1 MEGIKITYPEWVNEV
16 GFKIGM
22 HISESNRISDI
33 NKPSNVR
40 PDDYNVRG
48 AIGELIF
55 MLYLERNGYK
65 YEFNKFF
72 ADEPVSDYDVA
83 IIKNNEEYYIDVKC
97 LSEKTEI
104 LNVTYDSHNN
114 NNKRVNGYAFVKLN
128 GNNEAT
134 IYKFKK
140 EEISNWEVMYKN
152 RENGQTKF
160 YGKLIENEIE
170 NN

>member
-1 MEGIKITYPEWVNEV
+1 MEGIKITYPEWVIEV
-16 GFKIGM
+16 GMKIGM
-22 HISESNRISDI
+22 HRAESCRISDI
-33 NKPSNVR
+33 HKPYNVR

-55 MLYLERNGYK
+55 MLYLERNDYK
-65 YEFNKFF
+65 YNFNKFF
-72 ADEPVSDYDVA
+72 ADAPVSDYDVA
-83 IIKNNEEYYIDVKC
+83 IEKDGNLYYIDVKC